1 MATGD
6 NALAYAVVAIADVE
20 YGIGAAD
27 LTVATPANQI
37 TQPGG
42 DATAF
47 CLTDRITSAISYNP
61 SGHSSK
67 YSTSDGNLIYT
78 SNPSAT
84 ADEETTITIQYKLDG
99 VDIAGKTVSFKVTAK
114 DVCSAVTFT
123 KAADQASVPIMYAGR
138 DASLTWPAW
147 TPSPSHCPFVYYIA
161 DLTSSGPLGDASS
174 LVTATVASDTRTV
187 AILASQVASWT
198 EALRK
203 TYTLPIQVK
212 HPNDAGTLVDSL
224 TYNYQFTV
232 TADPCS
238 TSSPTETL
246 LEASRTATISHTLLQ
261 AEDKEYLIDMN
272 WSPSACDDTH
282 KHFAAWGTMGRDDV
296 TNMLADDGYLSIA
309 TNDRLVLKANT
320 PSSKAGTYT
329 IYITAKT

>member
-1 MATGD
+1 VATGD
-6 NALAYAVVAIADVE
+6 NALAYATVDIADVE

-47 CLTDRITSAISYNP
+47 CLTDRITYGISYNP
-61 SGHSSK
+61 SGHSTK
-67 YSTSDGNLIYT
+67 YSTSEGNLIYT

-84 ADEETTITIQYKLDG
+84 PDEETTITIQYKLDN
-99 VDIAGKTVSFKVTAK
+99 VDIDGKTVSFKVTAK

-123 KAADQASVPIMYAGR
+123 KAADQTSTPVMYAGR
-138 DASLTWPAW
+138 DMSLTWPAW

-161 DLTSSGPLGDASS
+161 DLTSDGPLGAASS

-187 AILASQVASWT
+187 AIAAAQLASWT
-198 EALRK
+198 EELRK

-212 HPNDAGTLVDSL
+212 HPDNSGTLVDSL
-224 TYNYQFTV
+224 TYNYQFSV
-232 TADPCS
+232 AADPCS
-238 TSSPTETL
+238 TSNPTETL

-261 AEDKEYLIDMN
+261 DADKEYLIDMN
-272 WSPSACDDTH
+272 WSPSACDDIH
-282 KHFAAWGTMGRDDV
+282 KHFATFGVGSGDDV
-296 TNMLADDGYLSIA
+296 SY
-309 TNDRLVLKANT
+309 VLN
-320 PSSKAGTYT
+320 
-329 IYITAKT
+329 